1 MIILL
6 NEMLTVDMLPAKD
19 DADAIYAF
27 ALTLESTGG
36 YDSFQEA
43 HDVVAGAEMSL
54 TDIRMELFFAAKTFE
69 AVKTMDHVDVYNEY
83 YDALVDKITNRDFA

>member
-43 HDVVAGAEMSL
+43 HDVVAGAEMS
-54 TDIRMELFFAAKTFE
+54 
-69 AVKTMDHVDVYNEY
+69 
-83 YDALVDKITNRDFA
+83 